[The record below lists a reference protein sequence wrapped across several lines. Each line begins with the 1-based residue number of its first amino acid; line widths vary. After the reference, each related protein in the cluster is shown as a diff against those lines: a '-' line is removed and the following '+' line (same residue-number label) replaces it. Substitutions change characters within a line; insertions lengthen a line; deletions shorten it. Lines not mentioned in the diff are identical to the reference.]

1 MWAVSIAANGA
12 WIQIRA
18 YGENSNEWVAQLAE
32 DVAERAFQFAPPQR
46 AGRDGPDAG
55 WWALRDCDWVETI
68 AVPDG
73 VTTPPEPSGADS
85 ELVGLY
91 AEVRRGRAGF
101 STDCTWHV
109 LVGSELGSVAGDVGV
124 SIVPGGAQFF
134 DRIAA
139 SDGAQLISVDGADR
153 AATVRGLERLEGYDT
168 RLVVA
173 SGENLLMISGDN
185 GVPPESLAYLV
196 EPYLTALNA
205 TLG

>member
-1 MWAVSIAANGA
+1 M
-12 WIQIRA
+12 
-18 YGENSNEWVAQLAE
+18 
-32 DVAERAFQFAPPQR
+32 
-46 AGRDGPDAG
+46 
-55 WWALRDCDWVETI
+55 
-68 AVPDG
+68 
-73 VTTPPEPSGADS
+73 
-85 ELVGLY
+85 
-91 AEVRRGRAGF
+91 
-101 STDCTWHV
+101 
-109 LVGSELGSVAGDVGV
+109 